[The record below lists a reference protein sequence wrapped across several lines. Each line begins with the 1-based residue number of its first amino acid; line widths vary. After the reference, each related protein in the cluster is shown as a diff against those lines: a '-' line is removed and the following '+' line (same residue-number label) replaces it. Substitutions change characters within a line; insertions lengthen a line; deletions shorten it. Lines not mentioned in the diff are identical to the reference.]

1 MTIGIL
7 AAGLGLL
14 LAAAAIVIP
23 RLVNRRNDPEY
34 DADSRAYQKETGRS
48 ARDIAQDNADQAF
61 QQEKDSGSHQVGG
74 SDGPA
79 RPSLSRGLALVR
91 NTVTRCAPFSVTQE
105 RNAVTS
111 CSPTPRLRWAGYT

>member
-14 LAAAAIVIP
+14 LAIAAIWIP

-48 ARDIAQDNADQAF
+48 AQDIARGNADQAF
-61 QQEKDSGSHQVGG
+61 QQENDAGSQQGG
-74 SDGPA
+74 SSDGLPPRNGA
-79 RPSLSRGLALVR
+79 SSR
-91 NTVTRCAPFSVTQE
+91 E
-105 RNAVTS
+105 TS
-111 CSPTPRLRWAGYT
+111 